1 MKWGRSPGRTSVP
14 TLARGERELARA
26 VAQDGT
32 VLVGTRDAF
41 HVVPADGSEGRRLP
55 WEQVE
60 AAEWDADGSTFRISE
75 VGEWGQLR
83 PEHAFVLEDARL
95 LLEMVHERVTA
106 SIVLQRDLLVAGGG
120 VRVIARRAPHGDG
133 PLSWVYEYDAG
144 VDPEDP
150 AVRAT
155 AARALAQAKEEV
167 GDL

>member
-1 MKWGRSPGRTSVP
+1 MIWSRSPGRTSVP

-26 VAQDGT
+26 VAEDGT

-41 HVVPADGSEGRRLP
+41 HLVPANDGEARRIP

-60 AAEWDADGSTFRISE
+60 AAEWEADTSTFRLSE
-75 VGEWGQLR
+75 VGEWGQDR
-83 PEHAFVLEDARL
+83 PEHSFVLEDARL

-106 SIVLQRDLLVAGGG
+106 SIVLQRDLQVAGGG

-133 PLSWVYEYDAG
+133 ALAWVYEYDAG

-150 AVRAT
+150 VVRA
-155 AARALAQAKEEV
+155 AAAAALHRAKEEV